1 MSWTRNTA
9 RTVKNFDQCILK
21 CETNVLHAW
30 QIACGLYC
38 CCGCAR
44 DIYLPLAQYASEVL
58 DFSSQYG
65 SDNSISYTA
74 HNIVGVPTKFP
85 AYGDFSQ
92 TFVMRDYGPWWQ
104 AVLIAYPNYF
114 LMPGRPKNRPL
125 RIKMLPS
132 LKRSF
137 SAVVWVRIRNN
148 CTGSDLFD
156 NFFFSTYLCSSSSS
170 FNSPIMLIILVC
182 LVFRFGSGTA

>member
-1 MSWTRNTA
+1 
-9 RTVKNFDQCILK
+9 
-21 CETNVLHAW
+21 
-30 QIACGLYC
+30 
-38 CCGCAR
+38 
-44 DIYLPLAQYASEVL
+44 LAQYASEVL

-104 AVLIAYPNYF
+104 AVLIAYPNFSYYARF
-114 LMPGRPKNRPL
+114 WPKNRSL

-137 SAVVWVRIRNN
+137 S
-148 CTGSDLFD
+148 
-156 NFFFSTYLCSSSSS
+156 
-170 FNSPIMLIILVC
+170 
-182 LVFRFGSGTA
+182 